1 MLARQMRWSIL
12 TIVVA
17 VTAACTDAVAPT
29 PDQADRLPGGAPRPA
44 IVINEMAA
52 DQSYAEFTVDAGGG
66 HFKLG
71 KHRVWIPRNAICD
84 PATSG
89 YGPAYWDADCAV
101 ISAPIRM
108 RAELRQQDG
117 REWIYFTPHVR
128 FRPSSNPFQWVWM
141 YMRTDAAVERDQPPT
156 ILWSPDYGLPGI
168 DESLSDPT
176 LRTLVNPWLGIVY
189 RRIKHFSGYNV
200 TAGRAEEAEERAIDD
215 AGDYY

>member
-1 MLARQMRWSIL
+1 M
-12 TIVVA
+12 VVA

-29 PDQADRLPGGAPRPA
+29 PDQAERLPGGAPRPH

-66 HFKLG
+66 YFKLG
-71 KHRVWIPRNAICD
+71 KHSVWIPRNAICD

-89 YGPAYWDADCAV
+89 YGAEYWDADCEV
-101 ISAPIRM
+101 IREPIHM

-141 YMRTDAAVERDQPPT
+141 YMRTEAVERGESLT
-156 ILWSPDYGLPGI
+156 ILWSPEFGLPGI
-168 DESLSDPT
+168 DESLTDPT
-176 LRTLVNPWLGIVY
+176 LRTYVNPWLDVAY

-200 TAGRAEEAEERAIDD
+200 TAGRSEEAEDREFVSDE
-215 AGDYY
+215 GGYY